1 MLGGTLELRASGSE
15 GSTFAF
21 TIHTGSLE
29 DVEMIANAA
38 EALEPQEAPAPS
50 SIRLSGRVLLAEDGV
65 DNQRLITLLLTRAGV
80 DVTLVENGAD
90 AVSKALEAQSN
101 GKPFDLIFM
110 DMQMPVLDGYGATAK
125 LRGSG
130 YSGPIIAL
138 TAHAMS
144 TDREKCLAAGCT
156 DYLSKPVDRERLIE
170 MAARMI
176 VHGNT
181 IEASRPAP
189 KEQSSFANDPDMRE
203 LVASFVS
210 DLPTSVSKMTDLLR
224 TQDMEELHRVVHQLK
239 GAGGGYGFD
248 RVTALAAHADQAIKA
263 GESIDVIRREVDS
276 LIAYIRDISG
286 YEKKKET
293 ANAAEDS
300 HH

>member
-1 MLGGTLELRASGSE
+1 
-15 GSTFAF
+15 
-21 TIHTGSLE
+21 
-29 DVEMIANAA
+29 VN
-38 EALEPQEAPAPS
+38 
-50 SIRLSGRVLLAEDGV
+50 
-65 DNQRLITLLLTRAGV
+65 
-80 DVTLVENGAD
+80 
-90 AVSKALEAQSN
+90 KALEAQSN
-101 GKPFDLIFM
+101 GTPFDLIFM

-156 DYLSKPVDRERLIE
+156 DYLSKPVDREKLIE

-176 VHGNT
+176 VHGDT

-189 KEQSSFANDPDMRE
+189 RAQSAFANDPDMLE

-248 RVTALAAHADQAIKA
+248 RVTALAATADQAIKA
-263 GESIDVIRREVDS
+263 GESIDVICREVDS

-286 YEKKKET
+286 YEEKKET
-293 ANAAEDS
+293 ANAAENPD
-300 HH
+300 H